1 MRVSLHNGATVRSS
15 MTGIDCVA
23 KAELMTSK
31 RASHTLQLQWTMS
44 LTLITMAGAQMSTM
58 VVALKA

>member
-1 MRVSLHNGATVRSS
+1 

-31 RASHTLQLQWTMS
+31 RASHTLQLQWMMS